1 MSGYDI
7 YIKVKCRIQRGGG
20 RPLKGVGGGLG
31 VLESGE
37 ESLKKMHEKCIQ
49 TTKFCKV
56 RFQIYK

>member
-1 MSGYDI
+1 MKGDDISGYDI

-20 RPLKGVGGGLG
+20 GLWG
-31 VLESGE
+31 LESGE

>member
-7 YIKVKCRIQRGGG
+7 YIKVKCRIQRRGGAEADYG
-20 RPLKGVGGGLG
+20 CWKVG
-31 VLESGE
+31 

>member
-1 MSGYDI
+1 MSDTE
-7 YIKVKCRIQRGGG
+7 GGG
-20 RPLKGVGGGLG
+20 RPFKGVGGGLWG
-31 VLESGE
+31 LESGE